1 MRFAGWALLMVCAW
15 WPVLG
20 AAQNTIETEKIA
32 DLMVRLC
39 VGGGH
44 TEATGGTATG
54 GADLSLR
61 SLDVKGNLKGSS
73 KSASRVPRVWS
84 TVSTPGT
91 DMSQVQRILPTE
103 VVGLSGI
110 SCGGWA

>member
-84 TVSTPGT
+84 TVSTMP
-91 DMSQVQRILPTE
+91 
-103 VVGLSGI
+103 
-110 SCGGWA
+110 

>member
-1 MRFAGWALLMVCAW
+1 MGSVRAFLRKPAMRVVGLVLLAVCTW

-20 AAQNTIETEKIA
+20 AAQDAVETEKIA

-44 TEATGGTATG
+44 TEATSGTAAG

-61 SLDVKGNLKGSS
+61 SLDVRGNL
-73 KSASRVPRVWS
+73 
-84 TVSTPGT
+84 
-91 DMSQVQRILPTE
+91 
-103 VVGLSGI
+103 
-110 SCGGWA
+110 